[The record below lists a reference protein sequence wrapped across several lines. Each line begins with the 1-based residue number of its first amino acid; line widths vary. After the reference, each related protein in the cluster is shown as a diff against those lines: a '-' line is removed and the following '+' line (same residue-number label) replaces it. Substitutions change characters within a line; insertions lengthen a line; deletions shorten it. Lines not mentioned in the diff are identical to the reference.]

1 MAEGKPEKIH
11 IVGLA
16 ESLLPPSDGMAGND
30 DIPAVHDPVSY
41 RSASSSSSSGLIF
54 RDSALTSPCSMSSTA
69 ADIPK

>member
-16 ESLLPPSDGMAGND
+16 ESLLPPSEGMAGND
-30 DIPAVHDPVSY
+30 YILAVHGEISY
-41 RSASSSSSSGLIF
+41 RSPSPSSSGLIF